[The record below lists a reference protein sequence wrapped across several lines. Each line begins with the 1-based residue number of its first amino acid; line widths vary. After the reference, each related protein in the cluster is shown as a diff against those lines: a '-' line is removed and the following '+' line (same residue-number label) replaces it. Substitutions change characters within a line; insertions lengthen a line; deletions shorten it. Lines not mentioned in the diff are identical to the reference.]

1 MPRLLYLSL
10 VISAIRKQFET
21 SMEVPI
27 LLSGNS
33 GIVSGKEVHYWQHN
47 VRCLWRF

>member
-21 SMEVPI
+21 SMEVPYTPFW
-27 LLSGNS
+27 
-33 GIVSGKEVHYWQHN
+33 EFRHCF
-47 VRCLWRF
+47 R